1 MAGYIKGIY
10 SYIRPESNTE
20 ATPPLSPTTPS
31 AADPPS
37 PTANNVCQLEGNPQE
52 AGYLRRAVT
61 GVASGIY
68 SVDIIPINCAIDS
81 VFHCQTVT
89 LTTMKTRQSRCEG
102 VEGSRSVGIGGG
114 RENIHNTVCASSD
127 VSQELR

>member
-68 SVDIIPINCAIDS
+68 SVGS
-81 VFHCQTVT
+81 STVGAGVSGVKWVAG
-89 LTTMKTRQSRCEG
+89 TTYNVGTG
-102 VEGSRSVGIGGG
+102 VVGTAGAVVTG
-114 RENIHNTVCASSD
+114 TVSTVGAGATTVMSKITTKKKEHSD
-127 VSQELR
+127 